1 MTIIDIFSYSF
12 MQRALVSGLLVGVLC
27 AVLGV
32 FLVLRRLSLI
42 GDGLAHVTFGSV
54 ALALSLKAQP
64 VYVTIAALPLVL
76 LSSLGILKLTEKAR
90 IYGDAA
96 IGIVSATG
104 IAGGIIIAGA
114 TGGFNV
120 ELFSYLFGNILAISS
135 NETIMAAVLFCVVI
149 SAVVINYNR
158 LFAITFDEELAR
170 SSGIKVERI
179 NSLLALLTA
188 LTVVLAMKLVGILLV
203 SALLIIP
210 PVTALQ
216 IARSFRLTIILAAIL
231 SAFSVTGG
239 IILSFVLNL
248 PSGGVIVLLNIVLLM
263 LALAWRKLFVSQ
275 QR

>member
-1 MTIIDIFSYSF
+1 MTLIDIFTYSF
-12 MQRALVSGLLVGVLC
+12 MQRALVSGILVGILC

-54 ALALSLKAQP
+54 ALALALKAQP
-64 VYVTIAALPLVL
+64 TYVTLAALPVVL

-114 TGGFNV
+114 SGGFNV
-120 ELFSYLFGNILAISS
+120 ELFSYLFGNILAVSS
-135 NETIMAAVLFCVVI
+135 SETILAGVLFCVVI
-149 SAVVINYNR
+149 AVVSINYNR

-179 NSLLALLTA
+179 NALLALLTA

-216 IARSFRLTIILAAIL
+216 VARSFKLTIILAAL
-231 SAFSVTGG
+231 FSVFSVTAG
-239 IILSFVLNL
+239 ILLSFSLNL
-248 PSGGVIVLLNIVLLM
+248 PSGGIIVLLNIVLLM
-263 LALAWRKLFVSQ
+263 LSMAWRRVFRAQGL
-275 QR
+275 

>member
-1 MTIIDIFSYSF
+1 MTLIDIFSYSF
-12 MQRALVSGLLVGVLC
+12 MQRALVSGILVGILC

-54 ALALSLKAQP
+54 ALALALKAQP
-64 VYVTIAALPLVL
+64 TYVTLAALPVVL

-96 IGIVSATG
+96 IGIVSAAG

-114 TGGFNV
+114 SGGFNV

-135 NETIMAAVLFCVVI
+135 SETILAGVLFCVVI
-149 SAVVINYNR
+149 AVVTVNYNR

-179 NSLLALLTA
+179 NALLALLTA

-216 IARSFRLTIILAAIL
+216 VARSFRLTIILAAL
-231 SAFSVTGG
+231 FAVFSVTAG
-239 IILSFVLNL
+239 ILLSFSLNL
-248 PSGGVIVLLNIVLLM
+248 PSGGIIVLLNIVLLM
-263 LALAWRKLFVSQ
+263 LSLGWRKFFVSQ

>member
-1 MTIIDIFSYSF
+1 MTLIDIFTYSF
-12 MQRALVSGLLVGVLC
+12 MQRALVSGILVGILC

-54 ALALSLKAQP
+54 ALALALKAQP
-64 VYVTIAALPLVL
+64 TYVTLAALPVVL

-114 TGGFNV
+114 SGGFNV
-120 ELFSYLFGNILAISS
+120 ELFSYLFGNILAVSS
-135 NETIMAAVLFCVVI
+135 SETILAGVLFCVVI
-149 SAVVINYNR
+149 AVVTINYNR

-179 NSLLALLTA
+179 NALLALLTA

-216 IARSFRLTIILAAIL
+216 VARSFKLTIILAAL
-231 SAFSVTGG
+231 FSVFSVTAG
-239 IILSFVLNL
+239 ILLSFSLNL
-248 PSGGVIVLLNIVLLM
+248 PSGGIIVLLNIVLLM
-263 LALAWRKLFVSQ
+263 LSMAWRRVFRAQGL
-275 QR
+275 

>member
-1 MTIIDIFSYSF
+1 MTLIEIFSYSF
-12 MQRALVSGLLVGVLC
+12 MQRALISGILVGILC

-54 ALALSLKAQP
+54 ALALTLKAQP
-64 VYVTIAALPLVL
+64 AYVTLAALPVVL
-76 LSSLGILKLTEKAR
+76 LSALGILKLTEKAR

-96 IGIVSATG
+96 IGIVSAAG

-114 TGGFNV
+114 SGGFSV
-120 ELFSYLFGNILAISS
+120 ELFSYLFGNILAVSRG
-135 NETIMAAVLFCVVI
+135 ETILAGVLFCVVI
-149 SAVVINYNR
+149 VVITANYNR

-170 SSGIKVERI
+170 SSGIKVKRI
-179 NSLLALLTA
+179 NALLALLTA
-188 LTVVLAMKLVGILLV
+188 LTVVLAMKLVGIMLV

-216 IARSFRLTIILAAIL
+216 VARSFRLTIILAALL
-231 SAFSVTGG
+231 SVFSVTAG
-239 IILSFVLNL
+239 IILSFSLNL

-263 LALAWRKLFVSQ
+263 LSLVWSRMFRHQES
-275 QR
+275 